1 MALPLSLAM
10 ESRLNQLALEAAA
23 LPQQGATGERA
34 ALAGADC
41 GSTLTV
47 DHAGEIEWDVAVIGA
62 GPAGALAARQFA
74 LRGLQTV
81 LFDRSSF
88 PREKV
93 CGGCISGL
101 GRRLLENVGLDELL
115 QPSCAAP
122 LGRFDLA
129 AAGRRI
135 SFKLPA
141 GAAISRLHFD
151 AQLVQHAIRAGAA
164 FVDGTTTLVRG
175 LAERCRFRTILL
187 QREDR
192 CVRARAR
199 IVIAADGLSRTSL
212 KRHRALAPR
221 VAAAS
226 RMGLGATFPTAA
238 CDVEHGCVLMSVARH
253 GYVGMVNVPGSGLNL
268 AAAVDPNLVRQRGP
282 AEAVRS
288 ILIEAGVTAPAAL
301 ENAEW
306 RGTGLLTRQTPR
318 TAARR
323 LLVLGDAAGYVEPFT
338 GEGMTWGMLSA
349 VLAAPLVEEW
359 LSRDSQRS
367 ADRLTARNEF
377 DRLSRGWAALYRAH
391 ISHRQ
396 RDCRIL
402 SSFLRRP
409 ALVRAAMALIAVAPN
424 VAKPLIGH
432 FWNSGKG
439 VEAEAQ
445 IGSGAGLPK
454 RDGAKTELRFADRS
468 QGSGPQT

>member
-1 MALPLSLAM
+1 M

-23 LPQQGATGERA
+23 QPQREATGGERA
-34 ALAGADC
+34 ALTTADC
-41 GSTLTV
+41 ESTLTV
-47 DHAGEIEWDVAVIGA
+47 DHAAEIEWDVAVIGA

-101 GRRLLENVGLDELL
+101 GRRLLENVGLDQLL
-115 QPSCAAP
+115 EPSCAAP

-129 AAGRRI
+129 AGGRRV
-135 SFKLPA
+135 SFELPA

-164 FVDGTTTLVRG
+164 FVAGTPTLVRG
-175 LAERCRFRTILL
+175 LAKGCRFRTLLL
-187 QREDR
+187 QRDDH

-212 KRHRALAPR
+212 KRHRAFAPR

-226 RMGLGATFPTAA
+226 RMGLGATFPAA
-238 CDVEHGCVLMSVARH
+238 TCEVQNGCVLMSVARD
-253 GYVGMVNVPGSGLNL
+253 GYVGMVNVPGSRLNL

-288 ILIEAGVTAPAAL
+288 ILTQAGVTAPAPL
-301 ENAEW
+301 ESAEW

-318 TAARR
+318 TSARR

-367 ADRLTARNEF
+367 TDRCAARNEF
-377 DRLSRGWAALYRAH
+377 DRLSRGWAALHRTH
-391 ISHRQ
+391 IAHRQ
-396 RDCRIL
+396 RDCQIL

-409 ALVRAAMALIAVAPN
+409 ALVRATMAFVAVAPN

-445 IGSGAGLPK
+445 IGTGAGLTK